1 MDEKKE
7 KKSFILDE
15 KLRTNDEKF
24 KTHSSIVYL
33 LKIARCCNSLDL
45 VPKKCNQLTPME
57 RMTPIPFSIKELF
70 IGMDV
75 FPRK

>member
-1 MDEKKE
+1 MDEK
-7 KKSFILDE
+7 LG
-15 KLRTNDEKF
+15 TNDKKF

-33 LKIARCCNSLDL
+33 LKIVKCCNSLDFVL
-45 VPKKCNQLTPME
+45 KKCNQLTPIE